1 MNAIVSVSGLIDWVN
16 ERIGSAVSWLVV
28 GLVVLQFA
36 LVLMRYVYGKN
47 FIYLQETLLYM
58 HGTLFLLAAGYT
70 LLHNGHV
77 RVDLLYREASER
89 TKARVNLIGGIFL
102 LVPVCSLLWWAA
114 WPFVEIAWQSREGSV
129 ETSGLP
135 IKYLY
140 KTVVLV
146 FVSLL
151 GLQGLSEI
159 LKSALALRS
168 LGQLGDEEARVL

>member
-1 MNAIVSVSGLIDWVN
+1 MNAVAQLIDRVN
-16 ERIGSAVSWLVV
+16 ERVGNAVAWLAV

-47 FIYLQETLLYM
+47 FIFLQESLLYM

-77 RVDLLYREASER
+77 RVDLFYREASER
-89 TKARVNLIGGIFL
+89 AKARVNLLGSLFL
-102 LVPVCSLLWWAA
+102 LLPVCGLLWWAA
-114 WPFVEIAWQSREGSV
+114 WPFVEAAWQSREGSI

-140 KTVVLV
+140 KSVILV
-146 FVSLL
+146 FVTLL
-151 GLQGLSEI
+151 GLQGVSQALKSILTLRGTQHLSE
-159 LKSALALRS
+159 
-168 LGQLGDEEARVL
+168 EEAPVL